1 MLYTKAQLYKDT
13 SYSIKVYWVK
23 IQGFIKSSTKK
34 VKENIKELIT
44 KNNRGVEIT
53 EIRWLNRVDKGKHYK
68 SILIWQ
74 VKKNIT
80 DSFCNKGWLK

>member
-53 EIRWLNRVDKGKHYK
+53 EIR
-68 SILIWQ
+68 
-74 VKKNIT
+74 
-80 DSFCNKGWLK
+80 